1 MPTRSSSKSAPP
13 PLPTHADPAES
24 EPRPRRAWL
33 TNGCIRT
40 TVTLVIFAAYFA
52 WTWPWY
58 FHHDAPAAPE
68 LPEADGEATHVGAEG
83 VLRAPPLPGVPKGLQ
98 TKWAQYS
105 PWHPVDEYRA
115 PPAGCNITQVNILQ
129 RHGAR
134 FPNAEDGENYAQA
147 VEHLA
152 AADKFRDKRLK
163 FLEKYEYELGAD
175 DLVPFGAAQ
184 TFEAGQVAFKRYAHL
199 VNSTQIPYVRAAG
212 APRVISTATN
222 WTVGFAAASHQ
233 RYQPYLNQII
243 SEEYNNTLNNDCPN
257 ANNGSHEMGIWMSHF
272 APPITKR
279 LLKGAPGVNLTNVD
293 VFNLL
298 AMCPFESV
306 AKEALSPFCSMFTED
321 DFRAF
326 EYTGDLEKYYRTGYG
341 EPLGPIQGV
350 GYVNELLARLTGTPV
365 KDRTTHNASLEFP
378 LDRVLY
384 ADFTH
389 ENLMVAVYAAMGLF
403 NISRPL
409 DPRHLPAPDHPA
421 GQKWVASRM
430 VPFSARMVV
439 ERLACVDAE
448 HGRVGEGAYVRVL
461 VNDQEQPLEFC
472 GGKGGLCAL
481 EKFVESQGYARRS
494 GGGDFDKCY

>member
-1 MPTRSSSKSAPP
+1 
-13 PLPTHADPAES
+13 
-24 EPRPRRAWL
+24 
-33 TNGCIRT
+33 
-40 TVTLVIFAAYFA
+40 
-52 WTWPWY
+52 
-58 FHHDAPAAPE
+58 
-68 LPEADGEATHVGAEG
+68 
-83 VLRAPPLPGVPKGLQ
+83 
-98 TKWAQYS
+98 
-105 PWHPVDEYRA
+105 
-115 PPAGCNITQVNILQ
+115 
-129 RHGAR
+129 
-134 FPNAEDGENYAQA
+134 
-147 VEHLA
+147 
-152 AADKFRDKRLK
+152 
-163 FLEKYEYELGAD
+163 
-175 DLVPFGAAQ
+175 
-184 TFEAGQVAFKRYAHL
+184 
-199 VNSTQIPYVRAAG
+199 
-212 APRVISTATN
+212 
-222 WTVGFAAASHQ
+222 
-233 RYQPYLNQII
+233 
-243 SEEYNNTLNNDCPN
+243 
-257 ANNGSHEMGIWMSHF
+257 MGIWMSHF

-326 EYTGDLEKYYRTGYG
+326 EYTGDLEKYYRTGYASAGHCFTTALLIVRSCRYG

-378 LDRVLY
+378 LDRILY

-409 DPRHLPAPDHPA
+409 DPRHLPTPDHPA
-421 GQKWVASRM
+421 GQTWVASRM

-439 ERLACVDAE
+439 ERLECVNVE

-481 EKFVESQGYARRS
+481 EKFVESQTYAQRG